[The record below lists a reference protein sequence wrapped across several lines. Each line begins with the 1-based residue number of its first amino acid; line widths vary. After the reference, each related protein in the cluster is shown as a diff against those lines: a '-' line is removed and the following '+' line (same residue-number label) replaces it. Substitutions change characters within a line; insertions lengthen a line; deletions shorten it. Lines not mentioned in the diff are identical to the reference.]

1 MIKKLFYIFLG
12 ITLVMTTSC
21 KKFVGIEPE
30 GFIRTD
36 QTFKTADDAVT
47 AIYGLYGLMQPL
59 VDQIYMAGEVQGDL
73 VVAARGADSYIS
85 EIAQNRVTPTNP
97 YTDYTKFYRLI
108 IACNNALTGLKQI
121 NRLDP
126 VNYGNDR
133 LNQNTAEVMYIRAW
147 TYLQLI
153 KIWEDVP
160 YIGDGIT
167 TVEQITDVAPSKS
180 SVILDKIIK
189 DAEDAAPLM
198 LPLSSNNVD
207 MKVKR
212 SQMNPDAS
220 RCLLAELYL
229 YAGNYVKAWETI
241 RNLSPYTYSNLLFKM
256 TQFAGGE
263 SGTPLYAQYPNVF
276 TATNNSYLFQSYWA
290 FFIDFDGSKGQTN
303 SLLRWTNN
311 KNGGIY
317 AIKPSANIIKAFET
331 TPMIKLNYQNT
342 SLGYYID
349 LTKNGTNIN
358 PVLQADGYPVIGG
371 YGDYIRGPGVAY
383 QADGQDTLI
392 FKFLLKTRGISKNP
406 YDNDPNSND
415 DAMFPIYRDGPV
427 YLMACEI
434 MNNIGLSNEALLIMN
449 GAYGSDFT
457 QGTRYRVRAAPL
469 KLDPNSTE
477 SLTKQV
483 DRLILQEKALE
494 ASFEGLRWFDLV
506 RFAKRYND
514 PGIIANAVA
523 QKYPPSQQGA
533 IIARLSNKNYWS
545 FPYFQRNVEAN
556 KLLPQKPGY

>member
-1 MIKKLFYIFLG
+1 MIKKILTIIIG
-12 ITLVMTTSC
+12 IAIIMTTSC
-21 KKFVGIEPE
+21 KKFIEIQPE
-30 GFIRTD
+30 GNLSTE
-36 QTFKTADDAVT
+36 QTFKTADDAVS
-47 AIYGLYGLMQPL
+47 AIYGLYGLMQTL
-59 VDQIYMAGEVQGDL
+59 VDQIYLAGEVQGDL

-85 EIAQNRVTPTNP
+85 EIAQNRITPNNP

-108 IACNNALTGLKQI
+108 IACNNAINGLKEI
-121 NRLDP
+121 NKIDP
-126 VNYGNDR
+126 VNYNTVILD
-133 LNQNTAEVMYIRAW
+133 QNIAEVLYIRAW

-153 KIWEDVP
+153 KIWDDVP
-160 YIGDGIT
+160 FIDNSIT
-167 TVEQITDVAPSKS
+167 TVEQIKDIPPSKS
-180 SVILDKIIK
+180 SVILDQIIK
-189 DAEDAAPLM
+189 DAEGAAPLM
-198 LPLSSNNVD
+198 LPLTSNNVD

-212 SQMNPDAS
+212 SQFNPDAA

-229 YAGNYVKAWETI
+229 YADRYSDAWETI
-241 RNLSPYTYSNLLFKM
+241 QSLSPYTYSNLLFKM

-290 FFIDFDGSKGQTN
+290 FFIDFDGSKGQKN
-303 SLLRWTNN
+303 SLMHWTNN

-317 AIKPSANIIKAFET
+317 AIKPSPNIIKAYET
-331 TPMIKLNYQNT
+331 TPMIKMNYQNT
-342 SLGYYID
+342 SAGYYID

-358 PVLQADGYPVIGG
+358 PVLQADGFPVIGG

-383 QADGQDTLI
+383 LPDGQDTLI
-392 FKFLLKTRGISKNP
+392 FKFLIKTRGIPKNSN
-406 YDNDPNSND
+406 DNDPNSND

-434 MNNIGLSNEALLIMN
+434 LNNLGLSDQALLIMN
-449 GAYGSDFT
+449 GTYGSDFL

-469 KLDPNSTE
+469 KIDSSSTE
-477 SLTKQV
+477 SKQKQV

-494 ASFEGLRWFDLV
+494 ASFEGMRWFDLV

-514 PGIIANAVA
+514 PSIIADAVA
-523 QKYPPSQQGA
+523 KKYPVNQQAA
-533 IIARLSNKNYWS
+533 IKARLSNPDYWY
-545 FPYFQRNVEAN
+545 FPYYKRNVEAN

>member
-1 MIKKLFYIFLG
+1 MIKKILYIIL
-12 ITLVMTTSC
+12 LVVLISDSSC
-21 KKFVGIEPE
+21 KKYIDIQPQGYIPA
-30 GFIRTD
+30 D
-36 QTFKTADDAVT
+36 QNFQTADDAVA

-85 EIAQNRVTPTNP
+85 EVAQNRVSPTNP
-97 YTDYTKFYRLI
+97 FTDYTKFYRLI
-108 IACNNALTGLKQI
+108 IASNNAIAGLQQI

-126 VNYGNDR
+126 INYNTDR
-133 LNQNTAEVMYIRAW
+133 MNQNIAEVKYIRAW
-147 TYLQLI
+147 TYLQLV

-160 YIGDGIT
+160 YIDTPVNSVDDINNIAAT
-167 TVEQITDVAPSKS
+167 KS
-180 SVILDKIIK
+180 NIIIDRIIK

-212 SQMNPDAS
+212 SQFNPDAA

-229 YAGNYVKAWETI
+229 YAGNYSKAWETI
-241 RNLSPYTYSNLLFKM
+241 RPLSPYTYSNLLFKM

-290 FFIDFDGSKGQTN
+290 FFIDFDGSKGQKN

-317 AIKPSANIIKAFET
+317 AIKPSTNILNAYNA
-331 TPMIKLNYQNT
+331 TPMVKMNYQNT
-342 SLGYYID
+342 SAGYYID
-349 LTKNGTNIN
+349 LTKNGSNIN

-371 YGDYIRGPGVAY
+371 YGDYVRGPGVAY
-383 QADGQDTLI
+383 QPDGNDTLI
-392 FKFLLKTRGISKNP
+392 FKFLIKTRGIPKNS

-434 MNNIGLSNEALLIMN
+434 LNNLGMSQQALLIMN
-449 GAYGSDFT
+449 GTYGSDFL
-457 QGTRYRVRAAPL
+457 QGTRYRVRAAPMR
-469 KLDPNSTE
+469 LDPNSTE
-477 SLTKQV
+477 SIVKQV

-494 ASFEGLRWFDLV
+494 ASFEGMRWFDLV

-514 PGIIANAVA
+514 PSMLANAVA
-523 QKYPPSQQGA
+523 MKYPPSQQA
-533 IIARLSNKNYWS
+533 NIIAHLSNRNYWS
-545 FPYFQRNVEAN
+545 FPYYYKNVQAN
-556 KLLPQKPGY
+556 KMLPQKPGY